1 MDALNRVYDATD
13 TYLLSVFNASF
24 GGHSPPPDA
33 VDEFINDANA
43 FVVQAAA
50 NVGQD
55 GDSWSSRL

>member
-1 MDALNRVYDATD
+1 M
-13 TYLLSVFNASF
+13 LLIPIYCRSLTSF

-50 NVGQD
+50 NVG
-55 GDSWSSRL
+55 WTEFMELVHR